1 MPGSTPIRN
10 GKLQNS
16 LDFNSQAITNA
27 NEAKKLTVVTNS
39 STGYTLQAADMFSIQ
54 NMTGG
59 TAYLYAPAL
68 TSTVP
73 YGSEVLF
80 YTSGSG
86 NVIISATGG
95 ATVVAAKDPS
105 SPANNVNSTRGAYAV
120 GCLIYVSN
128 NQWLLTG
135 NVYYD

>member
-27 NEAKKLTVVTNS
+27 NEAKKLTVATNS
-39 STGYTLQAADMFSIQ
+39 STGYTLQASDMFSIQ

-59 TAYLYAPAL
+59 GVTLYAPAL
-68 TSTVP
+68 GTTVP

-80 YTSGSG
+80 YTSTPG
-86 NVIISATGG
+86 NVFVTATGG
-95 ATVVAAKDPS
+95 ATIVAAKDPAYPS
-105 SPANNVNSTRGAYAV
+105 YDVNSTRGIYAV
-120 GCLIYVSN
+120 GCLIYVSSN
-128 NQWLLTG
+128 KWLLTG
-135 NVYYD
+135 NVYYA